1 MFSSQYQYCRISYL
15 ASSVVSGTD
24 EVVNEE
30 GGTPLLVSVACT
42 WLHPISAAASI
53 AAIASKFIL
62 NDDTDMLL

>member
-30 GGTPLLVSVACT
+30 GGTPPLLVSMACT
-42 WLHPISAAASI
+42 WLHPIGAATSI

-62 NDDTDMLL
+62 NDDTDML